1 MATMAIKNEQTQRLW
16 LPLPPNGGNSG
27 MTESA
32 IAYTAFEKYN
42 LMEKRSLV
50 KVAQEL
56 GQSVKLLERWS
67 SEFRWVE
74 RARSWDLQR
83 SSFGKPENWN
93 RVNRGS
99 SEAEHPN
106 SHGCRLRP
114 GKGKMGQPRRR

>member
-1 MATMAIKNEQTQRLW
+1 MATIAMKHEQTQRLW
-16 LPLPPNGGNSG
+16 LPLPPNGGKSG
-27 MTESA
+27 TTESA
-32 IAYTAFEKYN
+32 IAYTAFEKYY

-74 RARSWDLQR
+74 RARSWDLHR

-93 RVNRGS
+93 HVNRGS

-106 SHGCRLRP
+106 SHGCPLRP
-114 GKGKMGQPRRR
+114 GQGKMGQPRRR